1 MKKKLRCLKQHN
13 EGDQLEVSFNLSSK
27 EYNGKYFHNIDAWR
41 IENLNSSTNDD
52 LPPEF
57 NSEKVEEDDLP
68 F

>member
-1 MKKKLRCLKQHN
+1 MLKQHN

-41 IENLNSSTNDD
+41 IENLNSSTNED